1 MENKFKN
8 SFTHSGNGEQNIAQG
23 DGAIG
28 KQVNNNY
35 NAPQAPVEDLLKIIE
50 DLKAKLPGLPDK
62 EQAKLRNAVEG
73 VELEAQEDKPD
84 REEIEAALTRA
95 QKVLAAVPG
104 TVAAALPVGQ
114 LLGQA
119 LIWCGKAAGM

>member
-1 MENKFKN
+1 MGHTYNN
-8 SFTHSGNGEQNIAQG
+8 TNSGNGEQNIGQG
-23 DGAIG
+23 KGSTG
-28 KQVNNNY
+28 KQVNNY